1 MDLVIRSRLER
12 FQGERDLAG
21 LSQDEA
27 FEAFA
32 GFCVLSGYY
41 EGEFDPGAFRT
52 GGENDLGIDVFGI
65 LVNGELLHD
74 STDVLA
80 VVENAKQLDVQFV
93 VIQAKTSA
101 RFETKVISD
110 LADNLKHVFSPAQLA
125 YPASGDVMDLRSSI
139 RALYADISKFAEKP
153 PRLRVRYVTTGEQI
167 ADLVEKKLR
176 AAERSLAALEQFAE
190 VEFACVT
197 RDELVKLNK
206 QATEAVKANFSM
218 VKKFAMPRAP
228 GVEQAY
234 TGLLPATDL
243 VANVLT
249 DAGGGIRKTLF
260 HENVRDFQGYNAV
273 NSEIRNS
280 LLDEDRRRR
289 FAVLHNGITIV
300 ARNMQVVGD
309 EVYIRD
315 FQIVNGCQTCHVL
328 FDLRDSLTP
337 EIQVHVRVVH
347 SVDEVVIG
355 DIVAA
360 TNLQTAISEEDLT
373 SREQF
378 HKDLEEHFAA
388 HVPPRRLYYERRS
401 KQYSARQDVEKTR
414 IITRPQLT
422 RAYAAMFLGDPS
434 GVGRYQQLLEAR
446 KDELFKQGQQPI
458 AYYTA
463 AAAYYRVEWLI
474 RNRRVEPKYSAVR
487 YHLLAAITLRLYG
500 PNPVPRNNRKA
511 VEKACDGILAV
522 VWDGATAERVVGDL
536 LARVKKVV
544 EREAAR
550 GIPLGEMVRTQ
561 RFADSVREELG
572 YPPSKRGETR

>member
-1 MDLVIRSRLER
+1 MDLVIQSRLER
-12 FQGERDLAG
+12 FQQERDLTG

-41 EGEFDPGAFRT
+41 EGEFDPGVFRT

-74 STDVLA
+74 STEVLT
-80 VVENAKQLDVQFV
+80 VVENAKQLDVQFIV
-93 VIQAKTSA
+93 VQAKTSA

-110 LADNLKHVFSPAQLA
+110 LADNLRHVFGPTELV
-125 YPASGDVMDLRSSI
+125 YPASGDVVDLRSSI
-139 RALYADISKFAEKP
+139 RALYAQISRFAEKP
-153 PRLRVRYVTTGEQI
+153 PRLRVRYVTTGEQV

-176 AAERSLAALEQFAE
+176 AAERSLSTLERFAE

-197 RDELVKLNK
+197 RSELVKLHK
-206 QATEAVKANFSM
+206 QATGAVNANFSI
-218 VKKFAMPRAP
+218 VKKFAMPKAP
-228 GVEQAY
+228 GIEQAY
-234 TGLLPATDL
+234 TGLLPATEL

-260 HENVRDFQGYNAV
+260 HENVRDFQGYNTV
-273 NSEIRNS
+273 NGEIRNS

-300 ARNMQVVGD
+300 ARDMRVVGD

-315 FQIVNGCQTCHVL
+315 FQVVNGCQTCHVL
-328 FDLRDSLTP
+328 FDMREQLTP

-347 SVDEVVIG
+347 SQDEDVIG
-355 DIVAA
+355 GIVAA

-378 HKDLEEHFAA
+378 HKDLEDFFVA
-388 HVPPRRLYYERRS
+388 HEPPRRLYYERRS
-401 KQYSARQDVEKTR
+401 KQYSSRQDVEKTR
-414 IITRPQLT
+414 IVTRPQLT
-422 RAYAAMFLGDPS
+422 RAYAAMFLEEPS

-446 KDELFKQGQQPI
+446 KDDLFRQGQQPI

-474 RNRRVEPKYSAVR
+474 RNRRVEAKYGAVR
-487 YHLLAAITLRLYG
+487 YHLLAAIMLRLYG
-500 PNPVPRNNRKA
+500 PHSVPRNNKKA
-511 VEKACDGILAV
+511 MEKACDAILSV
-522 VWDGATAERVVGDL
+522 VWDGAKAELLVREL
-536 LARVKKVV
+536 LARIKKVV
-544 EREAAR
+544 EQEGAR

-572 YPPSKRGETR
+572 FSTSKRDEAR

>member
-1 MDLVIRSRLER
+1 VDLVVESRLAR
-12 FQGERDLAG
+12 FQNERDLTK

-74 STDVLA
+74 STEVLT
-80 VVENAKQLDVQFV
+80 VVENSKQLDVQFIV
-93 VIQAKTSA
+93 VQAKTSP

-110 LADNLKHVFSPAQLA
+110 LADNLRHIFGPAELV
-125 YPASGDVMDLRSSI
+125 YPASESVADLRSSI
-139 RALYADISKFAEKP
+139 RALYTQISRFAERP
-153 PRLRVRYVTTGEQI
+153 PRLRVRYVTTGEQV
-167 ADLVEKKLR
+167 AEFVETKLR
-176 AAERSLAALEQFAE
+176 AAERSLAALERFAD
-190 VEFACVT
+190 VDFGCVT
-197 RDELVKLNK
+197 RGELIKLDK
-206 QATEAVKANFSM
+206 QATGAVDANFSM
-218 VKKFAMPRAP
+218 VKKFAMPKAP
-228 GVEQAY
+228 GVEEAY

-243 VANVLT
+243 VTNVLT
-249 DAGGGIRKTLF
+249 DAGGGIRKSLF
-260 HENVRDFQGYNAV
+260 HENVRDFQGYNTV
-273 NSEIRNS
+273 NGEIRNS

-300 ARNMQVVGD
+300 ARQMRVVGD

-328 FDLRDSLTP
+328 FDLRDQLTP

-347 SVDEVVIG
+347 SQDEDVIG
-355 DIVAA
+355 GIVAA

-378 HKDLEEHFAA
+378 HKDLEDYFAA
-388 HVPPRRLYYERRS
+388 HEPAWRLHYERRS
-401 KQYSARQDVEKTR
+401 KQYSSRQDVEKTR
-414 IITRPQLT
+414 IVTRPQLT
-422 RAYAAMFLGDPS
+422 RAYAAMFLGEPS
-434 GVGRYQQLLEAR
+434 GVGRYQQLLEDR
-446 KDELFKQGQQPI
+446 RDDLFKQGQQPI

-474 RNRRVEPKYSAVR
+474 RNRRIEAKYSPVR
-487 YHLLAAITLRLYG
+487 YHLLAAIMLRLHG
-500 PNPVPRNNRKA
+500 PHAVPRNNKKA
-511 VEKACDGILAV
+511 AEKACQGILNV
-522 VWDGATAERVVGDL
+522 LWDAAKAESLVGEL
-536 LARVKKVV
+536 LARIKKVV
-544 EREAAR
+544 EREELR
-550 GIPLGEMVRTQ
+550 KIPLGEMVRTQ

-572 YPPSKRGETR
+572 FSTSKHGEGL